1 MFADQMRA
9 AMAAAPRRTYPQQS
23 NAQLHLPLSPR
34 VQPRQRRRRATFRP
48 RPLGPYRL
56 PREAQDR
63 LESALQ
69 PYRNAE
75 AAFALAVLLGRFW
88 SVPGRLVGTFP
99 IDRRALADHPELGL
113 TEARVRG
120 AIKALEEV
128 GFLDRAVT
136 GGRTHKLTAQD
147 ELHRKPILFQ
157 FGTEYAPIFIR
168 ANHRN
173 RAGHRPT
180 PRQPFTSSPKGSA
193 AKRAMLMGE
202 IKKKGLGDRRGARP
216 PEFRLASRAAIRR
229 AAEASLEALVR
240 LPLPRLSDRAL
251 ATTVDKPGDKR
262 GFSRSVRDKS
272 VRRSGPAQKAAQ
284 RRE

>member
-9 AMAAAPRRTYPQQS
+9 AIAAAPRRSYPQQS

-48 RPLGPYRL
+48 RPIGPYRL

-113 TEARVRG
+113 SEARVRG

-157 FGTEYAPIFIR
+157 FGTEYAPIY
-168 ANHRN
+168 
-173 RAGHRPT
+173 
-180 PRQPFTSSPKGSA
+180 PRIV
-193 AKRAMLMGE
+193 L
-202 IKKKGLGDRRGARP
+202 
-216 PEFRLASRAAIRR
+216 
-229 AAEASLEALVR
+229 
-240 LPLPRLSDRAL
+240 
-251 ATTVDKPGDKR
+251 
-262 GFSRSVRDKS
+262 
-272 VRRSGPAQKAAQ
+272 
-284 RRE
+284 